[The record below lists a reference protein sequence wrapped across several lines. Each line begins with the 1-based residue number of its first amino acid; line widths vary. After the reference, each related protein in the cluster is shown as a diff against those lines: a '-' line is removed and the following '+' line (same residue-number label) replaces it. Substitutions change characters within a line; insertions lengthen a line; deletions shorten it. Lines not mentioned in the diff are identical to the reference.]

1 MLLGWV
7 VVNQSSLKRSLKES
21 NAPTGGQLMTK
32 QITLEEALKLVS
44 FYQLSGGSWRVL
56 EVNGYIKGSVNGNVY
71 GDVNGYINGNVNGNV
86 NGYVLG
92 NVDGNVDGNVNGDV
106 IGYVNGNVNGYVD
119 GNVNGDVNGYVDGNV
134 NGDVDGNVNGDVL
147 GNVLGTINGREWKFV
162 ERPNDKLQRLITESG
177 NQELINTF
185 NQMEDN

>member
-1 MLLGWV
+1 
-7 VVNQSSLKRSLKES
+7 
-21 NAPTGGQLMTK
+21 MTK

-44 FYQLSGGSWRVL
+44 FYQLVGGSWQVL

-106 IGYVNGNVNGYVD
+106 
-119 GNVNGDVNGYVDGNV
+119 
-134 NGDVDGNVNGDVL
+134 L

-162 ERPNDKLQRLITESG
+162 ETPKDKLQRLIEDSG
-177 NQELINTF
+177 NQELIDTF
-185 NQMEDN
+185 NQMKNN

>member
-1 MLLGWV
+1 
-7 VVNQSSLKRSLKES
+7 
-21 NAPTGGQLMTK
+21 MTE

-71 GDVNGYINGNVNGNV
+71 GDVNGYVNGNVNGDV

-92 NVDGNVDGNVNGDV
+92 NVDGNV
-106 IGYVNGNVNGYVD
+106 NGN
-119 GNVNGDVNGYVDGNV
+119 
-134 NGDVDGNVNGDVL
+134 VL

-162 ERPNDKLQRLITESG
+162 ERSNDKLQRLITESG

>member
-1 MLLGWV
+1 
-7 VVNQSSLKRSLKES
+7 
-21 NAPTGGQLMTK
+21 MTK

-71 GDVNGYINGNVNGNV
+71 GDVNGY
-86 NGYVLG
+86 
-92 NVDGNVDGNVNGDV
+92 
-106 IGYVNGNVNGYVD
+106 
-119 GNVNGDVNGYVDGNV
+119 
-134 NGDVDGNVNGDVL
+134 VDGNVNGDVL